1 MTRRLDAA
9 GVAEELLAIPGLS
22 RPELIARWEKAHH
35 RPPPKGISRR
45 LLEYSA
51 AYQVQVKA
59 FGGLKPATLRQL
71 SNLVAPIQS
80 RPAPKK
86 SSSAVKSISPGTRLV
101 RDWHG
106 KPHVVDVV
114 DKGYL
119 YDGKTYRSLS
129 KIAHLITG
137 TRWSG
142 PRFFGL

>member
-59 FGGLKPATLRQL
+59 FGGLKPAILDGRQAEDVTVYRMRRLPAL
-71 SNLVAPIQS
+71 SFDWQKQAELLENL
-80 RPAPKK
+80 
-86 SSSAVKSISPGTRLV
+86 G
-101 RDWHG
+101 
-106 KPHVVDVV
+106 
-114 DKGYL
+114 
-119 YDGKTYRSLS
+119 
-129 KIAHLITG
+129 
-137 TRWSG
+137 
-142 PRFFGL
+142 